1 LEEAAWQLG
10 YAPQLYTDPSL
21 TSGFFIKRV
30 HIEELRQRIRTIA
43 G

>member
-1 LEEAAWQLG
+1 MLPL
-10 YAPQLYTDPSL
+10 SL
-21 TSGFFIKRV
+21 SGLFGSALSNEFLIERV